1 MRLLLAAAL
10 AAAAVFP
17 ATAAAAPGHPAKPST
32 ATAVTAEHA
41 AQGRHVTVT
50 LRGRARAVIVCD
62 LAPVV
67 CAVAERHGRHWEAV
81 LPDGPVAL
89 GLVGSGIRV
98 QPPTAIA
105 GGGASVHVAVYAFG
119 RQGTTRSELR
129 GRYRGA

>member
-10 AAAAVFP
+10 IAAAVVP
-17 ATAAAAPGHPAKPST
+17 ATAAAGPHHRATPSV

-41 AQGRHVTVT
+41 SQGRHVTVT

-67 CAVAERHGRHWEAV
+67 CGVAERHGRHWEAV

-89 GLVGSGIRV
+89 GLVGSGIHV
-98 QPPTAIA
+98 EQPTAIA
-105 GGGASVHVAVYAFG
+105 GGGSSFHVAVYAFG
-119 RQGTTRSELR
+119 RHGTTRSEHR
-129 GRYRGA
+129 GRYRDA

>member
-10 AAAAVFP
+10 IAAAVVP
-17 ATAAAAPGHPAKPST
+17 ATAVAGPHHRVKPS
-32 ATAVTAEHA
+32 AFVAAEHA

-67 CAVAERHGRHWEAV
+67 CGVAERHGRRWEAV

-89 GLVGSGIRV
+89 GLAGSGIHV
-98 QPPTAIA
+98 QQPTAIA
-105 GGGASVHVAVYAFG
+105 GGGSSFHVAVYAFG
-119 RQGTTRSELR
+119 RYGTTRSEHQ

>member
-10 AAAAVFP
+10 IAAAVVP
-17 ATAAAAPGHPAKPST
+17 ATAVAGPHHRAKPS
-32 ATAVTAEHA
+32 ASVAAEHA

-67 CAVAERHGRHWEAV
+67 CGVAERHGRRWEAV

-89 GLVGSGIRV
+89 GLAGSGIHV
-98 QPPTAIA
+98 QQPTAIA
-105 GGGASVHVAVYAFG
+105 GGGSSFHVAVYAFG
-119 RQGTTRSELR
+119 RHGTTRTEHR